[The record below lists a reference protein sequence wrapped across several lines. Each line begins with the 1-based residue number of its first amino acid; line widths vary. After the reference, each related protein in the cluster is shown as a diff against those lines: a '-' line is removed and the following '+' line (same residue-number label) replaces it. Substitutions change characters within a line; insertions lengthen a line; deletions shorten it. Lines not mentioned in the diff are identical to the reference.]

1 MEEYK
6 SSLCKFRKLFV
17 IKGDFNEMIDEGKSC
32 VGRKRKILGKLLRY
46 NNVVDNFFS
55 DEEEIEDFVEEEEEE
70 EDCEGKD
77 RGLLN
82 LVLLLCYK
90 VLYLY

>member
-1 MEEYK
+1 
-6 SSLCKFRKLFV
+6 
-17 IKGDFNEMIDEGKSC
+17 MIDEGKSC
-32 VGRKRKILGKLLRY
+32 VGQKRKILGKLLRY

-90 VLYLY
+90 VLYLYQYIYYISILYYFLQNVKMV

>member
-1 MEEYK
+1 
-6 SSLCKFRKLFV
+6 
-17 IKGDFNEMIDEGKSC
+17 MIDEGKSC
-32 VGRKRKILGKLLRY
+32 VGQKRKILGKLLRY

-77 RGLLN
+77 RGFLN

-90 VLYLY
+90 VLYLYQYIILYKYIIYVLFFLECKDVI